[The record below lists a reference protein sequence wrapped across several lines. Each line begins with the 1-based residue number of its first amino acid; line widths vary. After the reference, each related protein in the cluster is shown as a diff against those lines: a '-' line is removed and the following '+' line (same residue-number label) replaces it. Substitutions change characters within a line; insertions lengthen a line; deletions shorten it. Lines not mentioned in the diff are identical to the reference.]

1 MATDPRIDAYITQ
14 AAPFARPI
22 LTHLRSV
29 VRDACPEAE
38 ETVKWGVPAFVYKG
52 KLLCMAAGFKAHCA
66 FVLWTREADAAAGA
80 AASKNGALRRITSVK
95 HLPPRPALQ
104 SLVREAAAR
113 IAGTGAVPSP
123 ARKARAPMKVPPDL
137 NAALALDMRAK
148 AGFEKLPPSHRREY
162 VEWITE
168 AKTEPTRERRLQTT
182 LEWLAAG
189 KSRNWRYGE
198 AQG

>member
-29 VRDACPEAE
+29 VHDACPEAE
-38 ETVKWGVPAFVYKG
+38 ETVKWGVPAFVYQG
-52 KLLCMAAGFKAHCA
+52 KLLCMAASFKAHCA
-66 FVLWTREADAAAGA
+66 FVLWTREAEAAAGA
-80 AASKNGALRRITSVK
+80 AASTNESLRRISCLKDLPARRALHSLVK
-95 HLPPRPALQ
+95 DAATRIAARGPLPRPAKK
-104 SLVREAAAR
+104 AK
-113 IAGTGAVPSP
+113 P
-123 ARKARAPMKVPPDL
+123 AMKVPPDL
-137 NAALALDMRAK
+137 NAALALDTRAK
-148 AGFEKLPPSHRREY
+148 AGFQKLPPSHRREY

-168 AKTEPTRERRLQTT
+168 AKTAPTRERRLQTT